1 MLGLLP
7 AYPESPHVNTSW
19 AQTPVLWET
28 IAPLFCHLSSSLPS
42 TAPLGAAC
50 IPQAQ
55 SMLLSAKQSLP
66 KPTANALSPQISQRL
81 LKNLDFFFPIVKR
94 QSKWG
99 LWSITKCSRFRAGE
113 TDSREG
119 SPPGRFPHQPVPGDA
134 VGIFNSTFAHL
145 SC

>member
-7 AYPESPHVNTSW
+7 VYPESPHVNTSW

-81 LKNLDFFFPIVKR
+81 LKNLDFFSPLSKDKVNEVCEAL
-94 QSKWG
+94 QS
-99 LWSITKCSRFRAGE
+99 AV
-113 TDSREG
+113 DSEQEKLIPERG
-119 SPPGRFPHQPVPGDA
+119 ALQGDSLTSQSQ
-134 VGIFNSTFAHL
+134 VMQ
-145 SC
+145 